1 MHLCITQNTRIRDAH
16 CVSRLALRCVR
27 MRAREREREM
37 EKEREREGVRKV
49 CGETSRGES
58 NNWLFQFLALRS
70 MAGYTIAAC
79 SARHWYFSINKDI
92 PR

>member
-1 MHLCITQNTRIRDAH
+1 MYNPEYKHSRRAVTTRAPS
-16 CVSRLALRCVR
+16 VCVR
-27 MRAREREREM
+27 ARKTERERD
-37 EKEREREGVRKV
+37 REGVRKV